1 MHELPLL
8 GVSAINEGLSG
19 WSFVDWFVHCSQ
31 EWPTIRLWYM
41 LYCCGLRRLEGRHGT
56 QSTRSSDV
64 TDLRHMTSLRDDV
77 IASGV
82 VDPSAT

>member
-31 EWPTIRLWYM
+31 ESLANDTPVIYAVL
-41 LYCCGLRRLEGRHGT
+41 LRIAETGGKA
-56 QSTRSSDV
+56 
-64 TDLRHMTSLRDDV
+64 RDPEHQ
-77 IASGV
+77 IW
-82 VDPSAT
+82 